1 MIHIIINVRLKEFL
15 KRKNEKKGNYV
26 RTYTG
31 TDGHTYHTM
40 ALEYIKKSKEQ
51 AGRGKDLKDAAKIN
65 EYGYDQELYST
76 IELPANMEFQKE
88 TAERINETVSHD
100 TIVRNSI
107 VRFSYI
113 AKKKYGRELTDDK
126 ISEAVDRLKDKSYDE
141 IDDLLVKGIE
151 NIKTANE
158 ADQMTEDKIETGPP
172 RIKTNFGY
180 ATAISISYIFIIFG
194 IIVCIAA
201 LLFKIILKI

>member
-1 MIHIIINVRLKEFL
+1 MKEL
-15 KRKNEKKGNYV
+15 MG
-26 RTYTG
+26 
-31 TDGHTYHTM
+31 
-40 ALEYIKKSKEQ
+40 
-51 AGRGKDLKDAAKIN
+51 
-65 EYGYDQELYST
+65 
-76 IELPANMEFQKE
+76 FQKD
-88 TAERINETVSHD
+88 TAEHINETVTHD
-100 TIVRNSI
+100 EVVRNSI

-113 AKKKYGRELTDDK
+113 AKKKYGRTLTDEK

-158 ADQMTEDKIETGPP
+158 ADQMTEEKIESGPP
-172 RIKTNFGY
+172 KIKTNFGY